1 MPGHRG
7 IKGNK
12 EADKL
17 DKRASNR
24 LALKYLK
31 IPFTD
36 LREYERKKS
45 LKRTKEIIVDEGK
58 TKGTEY
64 FNNYHN
70 EKKDAWFKNKKLT
83 REAIVYFN
91 RCRSGHCNIPSS
103 LSRVGL
109 SASPYCHCGHEY
121 EDLNHFLWQCPLYDK
136 QRAFLV
142 KKLENF
148 GLYLPLGCTLIF
160 SKSTATICNIV
171 YKYFK
176 NCNRKM

>member
-36 LREYERKKS
+36 LREYERKTFPE
-45 LKRTKEIIVDEGK
+45 RTKEIIVDEGK

-64 FNNYHN
+64 FNNFHN
-70 EKKDAWFKNKKLT
+70 YKKDAWFKNKKLT
-83 REAIVYFN
+83 IELAIVYFN
-91 RCRSGHCNIPSS
+91 RCRSGHCNIASS
-103 LSRVGL
+103 LTRVGL
-109 SASPYCHCGHEY
+109 SAS
-121 EDLNHFLWQCPLYDK
+121 LY
-136 QRAFLV
+136 
-142 KKLENF
+142 
-148 GLYLPLGCTLIF
+148 
-160 SKSTATICNIV
+160 
-171 YKYFK
+171 
-176 NCNRKM
+176 

>member
-36 LREYERKKS
+36 LREYERKTS

-58 TKGTEY
+58 TKGTRY

-70 EKKDAWFKNKKLT
+70 DKKNARFKIKKLT

-91 RCRSGHCNIPSS
+91 RCRFGHCNIA
-103 LSRVGL
+103 
-109 SASPYCHCGHEY
+109 SAV
-121 EDLNHFLWQCPLYDK
+121 
-136 QRAFLV
+136 RA
-142 KKLENF
+142 
-148 GLYLPLGCTLIF
+148 LPH
-160 SKSTATICNIV
+160 
-171 YKYFK
+171 
-176 NCNRKM
+176 RR